1 MATALLID
9 VTLSSS
15 FHSLHIQH
23 SLISYIDRDY
33 RRSTKNE
40 APSDANVQSQRTST
54 VGISRRH
61 RGYQPDEVNKSQPKL
76 ELGASSITQEEV
88 NATNSVLVNNHLKAA
103 STADNKTASIVTSR
117 SSKILPPH
125 RRTLVKGTKSNHRPS
140 PQTQVAT
147 MDASRPELD
156 LVHFDGVSEP
166 VDSEISSTQI
176 ITERKPSC
184 WSVVSPPED
193 PPTEWNSSSANI
205 DRPATKSLPIYRF
218 SKSEHKAERN
228 TASHSFNQQAKRKM
242 NGSLQLASERNGGT
256 QATAHVT
263 PQEGGHPADSL
274 HHQFQEL
281 QRDERL
287 DAEQASKIKAIQDE
301 VLSRPMECDQS
312 NVSTTAQDAARFTI
326 LHSDPSSVVPSL
338 AKNKQSYVPP
348 GKRSEVVPPHLRLQ
362 IRQRSNKKDESL
374 PGTSAS
380 LSTIAATNMTARDKD
395 PEHEGHATSAAQ
407 WKKLPPHLQVPSTTK
422 NQGNKQPVSLTIPS
436 STPSRKDD
444 SYQPIVDIDEEIA
457 ATQPVLDIDEEIVAG
472 LRAETSS
479 AILGAQPTD
488 SSTGRTKEGTLYVS
502 PQVGSYS
509 KVQDNQTKS
518 QVDHDQ
524 NRNRDVSTNTRT
536 FASTAEPYTTSPQE
550 AVAVPDHLKSST
562 TNENTLAENY
572 VSVDSASGLAGWDG
586 KMNQPPVDWNRRQP
600 FDPERNE
607 RLSVVEAWREEHAAD
622 PEENNRHRVDTA
634 SVVFQNGEGLVGGD
648 NNVLSP
654 IDGKDHET
662 LAAEDEFTQVRRERS
677 AADAIKDYGAK
688 IAAKP
693 KVIPSGI
700 ESMTRQQKRDLR
712 RELLENE
719 RARRALPNPNAPAAN
734 IYLRPAEF
742 KDMGQ
747 VTTIYNYYV
756 RETSF
761 VLHLDNVD
769 ELYWYVFFLSVVS
782 PLLSNTDL
790 SVKGAVVYRRL
801 RMKKT
806 LLLLL
811 SIWERGLVV
820 TRKISFARNRRT
832 SSASPLLPTLEE
844 KTRCTTIPWNLSS

>member
-15 FHSLHIQH
+15 FHPTHIQH
-23 SLISYIDRDY
+23 PLISDIGRDY

-54 VGISRRH
+54 VGFSRRH
-61 RGYQPDEVNKSQPKL
+61 RGYQPEEVNKSQPKL
-76 ELGASSITQEEV
+76 EFGASSTAQEEV
-88 NATNSVLVNNHLKAA
+88 NAVNPVVINNHPKD
-103 STADNKTASIVTSR
+103 STADNKPASTMTSR
-117 SSKILPPH
+117 SSKLLPPH
-125 RRTLVKGTKSNHRPS
+125 QRTLVKGTKSNHRLS

-166 VDSEISSTQI
+166 IDSEISSTQI

-228 TASHSFNQQAKRKM
+228 NASHSFNQQAKRKT
-242 NGSLQLASERNGGT
+242 NGSPRLASERNDGT
-256 QATAHVT
+256 QSTARVT
-263 PQEGGHPADSL
+263 SREEGHPADSL

-287 DAEQASKIKAIQDE
+287 DAEQASQIKAIQDE
-301 VLSRPMECDQS
+301 VLSRPMECHQS
-312 NVSTTAQDAARFTI
+312 NVSTTAEDTARTTI
-326 LHSDPSSVVPSL
+326 LDSDPSSPVPPL
-338 AKNKQSYVPP
+338 AKNKQLYVPP
-348 GKRSEVVPPHLRLQ
+348 GKRSEAVPPHLRLQ
-362 IRQRSNKKDESL
+362 ARQGPGKKDESL
-374 PGTSAS
+374 LGTSTS
-380 LSTIAATNMTARDKD
+380 LSATAAINMTARDKD
-395 PEHEGHATSAAQ
+395 LEHERHATSAAQ
-407 WKKLPPHLQVPSTTK
+407 GKKLPPHLQVPSTTK
-422 NQGNKQPVSLTIPS
+422 NQGNKHPVSFTIPS
-436 STPSRKDD
+436 STPSKKDD
-444 SYQPIVDIDEEIA
+444 SYRPIINMDEEIA

-488 SSTGRTKEGTLYVS
+488 SNTGRTKEGTLYIS
-502 PQVGSYS
+502 HQAGSKS

-518 QVDHDQ
+518 QVDQ
-524 NRNRDVSTNTRT
+524 NRDRDVGTNIRT
-536 FASTAEPYTTSPQE
+536 YPSTAESYTMSPYE
-550 AVAVPDHLKSST
+550 VVAVPDRPKSPAR
-562 TNENTLAENY
+562 NENIPAEKY
-572 VSVDSASGLAGWDG
+572 MSIDSTSELVGWDG
-586 KMNQPPVDWNRRQP
+586 KMNQPPVEWNRRQLFNP
-600 FDPERNE
+600 KRNE

-634 SVVFQNGEGLVGGD
+634 SAVFQNGEGLVGGD

-654 IDGKDHET
+654 IDRKDHET
-662 LAAEDEFTQVRRERS
+662 LAAKDDFTQARRDRS

-693 KVIPSGI
+693 KVVPSGI
-700 ESMTRQQKRDLR
+700 EAMTKQEKRRLR
-712 RELLENE
+712 RVLLEEE
-719 RARRALPNPNAPAAN
+719 RARRALPNPYAPAAN

-761 VLHLDNVD
+761 VLHLNNMD
-769 ELYWYVFFLSVVS
+769 ELYWYVSFQSVLS
-782 PLLSNTDL
+782 PLLSNTDI
-790 SVKGAVVYRRL
+790 RL
-801 RMKKT
+801 LK
-806 LLLLL
+806 
-811 SIWERGLVV
+811 
-820 TRKISFARNRRT
+820 AQ
-832 SSASPLLPTLEE
+832 SSTGG
-844 KTRCTTIPWNLSS
+844 

>member
-1 MATALLID
+1 MATTPLVD

-15 FHSLHIQH
+15 FHSLHIQD
-23 SLISYIDRDY
+23 SLISYIGRDY
-33 RRSTKNE
+33 RRSNRNE
-40 APSDANVQSQRTST
+40 AHSDANVQSQRTLM

-61 RGYQPDEVNKSQPKL
+61 RGYQPNEVNKSQPKL
-76 ELGASSITQEEV
+76 VLGASPTTQDEV
-88 NATNSVLVNNHLKAA
+88 NATHSVVNNNHPKV
-103 STADNKTASIVTSR
+103 STADDKTASTMNSR

-205 DRPATKSLPIYRF
+205 DRPATRSLPIYRF

-228 TASHSFNQQAKRKM
+228 SASHSFNQQAKHKT
-242 NGSLQLASERNGGT
+242 NGSLELASERNDGI
-256 QATAHVT
+256 QATARVT
-263 PQEGGHPADSL
+263 AQEEGHPADSL

-287 DAEQASKIKAIQDE
+287 DAEQAEQIKAIQDE
-301 VLSRPMECDQS
+301 VLSRPIECDQS
-312 NVSTTAQDAARFTI
+312 NLSTTAQDAARITI
-326 LHSDPSSVVPSL
+326 LHSDPSLVVPSL
-338 AKNKQSYVPP
+338 ARNQQLYVPP

-362 IRQRSNKKDESL
+362 ARQGPNKKDESL
-374 PGTSAS
+374 PGSSAS
-380 LSTIAATNMTARDKD
+380 LSTIAATNMAARDKD
-395 PEHEGHATSAAQ
+395 LEHERHATSAAQ
-407 WKKLPPHLQVPSTTK
+407 GKKLPPHLQVPSTTK
-422 NQGNKQPVSLTIPS
+422 NQGNKQHISLTIPS

-444 SYQPIVDIDEEIA
+444 TYQPIVDIDEEIA
-457 ATQPVLDIDEEIVAG
+457 AG
-472 LRAETSS
+472 LRAENSS
-479 AILGAQPTD
+479 GIVRAQPTD
-488 SSTGRTKEGTLYVS
+488 SNTGWTKEGTHYVS
-502 PQVGSYS
+502 PQAGSHS

-518 QVDHDQ
+518 QVDQ
-524 NRNRDVSTNTRT
+524 NRNRDVGTNIGN
-536 FASTAEPYTTSPQE
+536 FPSTAESYTSPRE
-550 AVAVPDHLKSST
+550 VVAAPDRLKSST
-562 TNENTLAENY
+562 RNGNIPADNY

-586 KMNQPPVDWNRRQP
+586 KMNQPPVDWNRRQLFTP
-600 FDPERNE
+600 KRNE

-648 NNVLSP
+648 NNVLSR
-654 IDGKDHET
+654 IDRKDHET
-662 LAAEDEFTQVRRERS
+662 LAARDDFTQAHRDQS
-677 AADAIKDYGAK
+677 ATKAIKDYGAK

-700 ESMTRQQKRDLR
+700 EGMTKQEKRDLKR
-712 RELLENE
+712 VLLEE
-719 RARRALPNPNAPAAN
+719 DRARRALPNPYAPAAN

-769 ELYWYVFFLSVVS
+769 ELYWYVSFLSVVS

-790 SVKGAVVYRRL
+790 MVKAQ
-801 RMKKT
+801 
-806 LLLLL
+806 
-811 SIWERGLVV
+811 
-820 TRKISFARNRRT
+820 
-832 SSASPLLPTLEE
+832 SSTGG
-844 KTRCTTIPWNLSS
+844 

>member
-23 SLISYIDRDY
+23 SLINYTGRDY
-33 RRSTKNE
+33 RRSTRNE

-76 ELGASSITQEEV
+76 LLGASSTTQEEV
-88 NATNSVLVNNHLKAA
+88 NTTHSVVNNNHPKVYAA
-103 STADNKTASIVTSR
+103 DDKTASTMNSR

-125 RRTLVKGTKSNHRPS
+125 RRILGKGTKSNHRPS

-228 TASHSFNQQAKRKM
+228 TASHSFNQQAKRKT
-242 NGSLQLASERNGGT
+242 NGSLELASKSNDGI
-256 QATAHVT
+256 QPTARVT
-263 PQEGGHPADSL
+263 AREEGHSADSL

-287 DAEQASKIKAIQDE
+287 DAEQAEQIKAIQDE

-312 NVSTTAQDAARFTI
+312 NLSTTAQDAARITI

-338 AKNKQSYVPP
+338 ARTKQLYVPP

-362 IRQRSNKKDESL
+362 ARQGPNKKDESP
-374 PGTSAS
+374 PGTLAS
-380 LSTIAATNMTARDKD
+380 LSNTAATNMTARDKD
-395 PEHEGHATSAAQ
+395 LEHERHATSAAQ
-407 WKKLPPHLQVPSTTK
+407 GKKLPPHLQVPSTTK
-422 NQGNKQPVSLTIPS
+422 NEKNKQQISLTIPS
-436 STPSRKDD
+436 STPSSKDD
-444 SYQPIVDIDEEIA
+444 TYQPIVDIDEEIA
-457 ATQPVLDIDEEIVAG
+457 ANQPVLDIDEEIVAG
-472 LRAETSS
+472 LRAENSC
-479 AILGAQPTD
+479 AIVRAQPTD
-488 SSTGRTKEGTLYVS
+488 SNTGRTTGGTHYVS
-502 PQVGSYS
+502 PQAGSYS

-518 QVDHDQ
+518 EVDQ
-524 NRNRDVSTNTRT
+524 NRNRDVGTNIRT
-536 FASTAEPYTTSPQE
+536 FPSTAESYTSPQE
-550 AVAVPDHLKSST
+550 VVAVPDRLKSST
-562 TNENTLAENY
+562 RNENIPAEKY

-586 KMNQPPVDWNRRQP
+586 KMSQPPVDWNHRQP
-600 FDPERNE
+600 FNPKRNE

-648 NNVLSP
+648 NNVLSR
-654 IDGKDHET
+654 IDRKDHET
-662 LAAEDEFTQVRRERS
+662 LAAKDDFTQARRDRS
-677 AADAIKDYGAK
+677 AADAIKDYRAK

-700 ESMTRQQKRDLR
+700 EGMTRQEKRLFKR
-712 RELLENE
+712 VLLEEE
-719 RARRALPNPNAPAAN
+719 RARRALPNPYAPAAN

-769 ELYWYVFFLSVVS
+769 ELYWYVSFLSVVS
-782 PLLSNTDL
+782 SLLSNTDL
-790 SVKGAVVYRRL
+790 MLKAQ
-801 RMKKT
+801 
-806 LLLLL
+806 
-811 SIWERGLVV
+811 
-820 TRKISFARNRRT
+820 
-832 SSASPLLPTLEE
+832 SSTGG
-844 KTRCTTIPWNLSS
+844 